1 MTIRVVCKSCSAKL
15 KIKDELGGHTGKCP
29 SCASSIEIPLP
40 TQKADS
46 QPDLPPIPFDSLDED
61 DAPSPPI
68 VLPRNREE
76 LGTVVPD
83 SPSSQ
88 GGASQ
93 GSASQGSST
102 QSPDMDTGSIAAGDI
117 VVAGES
123 GIHATGRSGIISK
136 GGSSAL
142 SSNGSGIHAS
152 GIGPTHL
159 GALNHYLICDHKDVV
174 ARWDNDGK
182 GWMIRLK
189 DGFTRAATVSTEIP
203 SFGNF
208 VLIEVG
214 VERRSDG
221 LHLSQ
226 IIGFQLEPT
235 YALHK
240 LTKGD
245 DVVLNTIQS
254 SATLNQR
261 QITHVKS
268 LVKTNFLP
276 HIWPEMDALLN

>member
-1 MTIRVVCKSCSAKL
+1 MTIRVVCESCGAKL
-15 KIKDELGGHTGKCP
+15 KVKDELGGRTGKCP

-40 TQKADS
+40 TQKAAS

-61 DAPSPPI
+61 DAPSPPL
-68 VLPRNREE
+68 VLPRNRGE

-83 SPSSQ
+83 SPS
-88 GGASQ
+88 
-93 GSASQGSST
+93 SQGSST
-102 QSPDMDTGSIAAGDI
+102 QSPDMDTGSIAAGDS

-142 SSNGSGIHAS
+142 SSSGSGIHAS

-214 VERRSDG
+214 VERLSDG
-221 LHLSQ
+221 LHLIQ

-245 DVVLNTIQS
+245 DMVLNTIQS
-254 SATLNQR
+254 SAPLNQR

>member
-40 TQKADS
+40 TQKAAS
-46 QPDLPPIPFDSLDED
+46 QPDLPLIPFDSLDED

-88 GGASQ
+88 GGV
-93 GSASQGSST
+93 SQGSSP
-102 QSPDMDTGSIAAGDI
+102 QSPDMDTGSIAAGDS

-136 GGSSAL
+136 GGSGAL
-142 SSNGSGIHAS
+142 SSSGSGIHAS